1 MIEITVTGIPHPY
14 FFTMSHATCFLIY
27 DNLSPNSLTT
37 VKFCEEED
45 KNGDKWREFEGKCYH
60 TSEDSERDEIANWW
74 EARERCIDKGADLVS
89 IHSSRENDFIQE
101 LVLSY
106 FVHCLLCL
114 Y

>member
-1 MIEITVTGIPHPY
+1 MIETTVTEIPHLY
-14 FFTMSHATCFLIY
+14 FFTMSHATGFLIY

-37 VKFCEEED
+37 VQFCEERD
-45 KNGDKWREFEGKCYH
+45 NNFDKWREFEGKCYH
-60 TSEDSERDEIANWW
+60 VSEDTEPDGKANWW

-89 IHSSRENDFIQE
+89 IHSNQENDFIQE
-101 LVLSY
+101 LVQSY